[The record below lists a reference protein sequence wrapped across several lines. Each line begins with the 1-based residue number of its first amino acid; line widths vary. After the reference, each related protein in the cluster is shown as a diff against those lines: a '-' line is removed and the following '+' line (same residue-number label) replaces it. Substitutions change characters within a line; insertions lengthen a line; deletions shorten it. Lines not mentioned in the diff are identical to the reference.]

1 MYNNPSVAR
10 RHLPYLYEQRRKNI
24 PLVRNMFLCSYVLIN
39 YPYVCYADAIKL
51 RPYVRALHVF
61 CYAWDFLSD
70 TYIIKKKV
78 APIKMRPLYLRGS
91 TTYVEN
97 FTF

>member
-1 MYNNPSVAR
+1 
-10 RHLPYLYEQRRKNI
+10 
-24 PLVRNMFLCSYVLIN
+24 MFLCLN
-39 YPYVCYADAIKL
+39 KL
-51 RPYVRALHVF
+51 SLCLLRGRNKIASLRACFARILLCLGFFIGHL
-61 CYAWDFLSD
+61 YN
-70 TYIIKKKV
+70 KKKV

>member
-1 MYNNPSVAR
+1 
-10 RHLPYLYEQRRKNI
+10 
-24 PLVRNMFLCSYVLIN
+24 MFLCLNKLPFCRVCGHNKIVSLRKRISHTPRPVLCTYSAMPGIF
-39 YPYVCYADAIKL
+39 YRIVIKFFIGHL
-51 RPYVRALHVF
+51 YN
-61 CYAWDFLSD
+61 
-70 TYIIKKKV
+70 KKKV